1 MVFKLPLM
9 QRQNA
14 KMRCDQLKYDSKHLS
29 AALAA
34 SQNKRFRKQQAVY
47 EREQL
52 LSRRFTP
59 NSEEITINL
68 DYAVQHQSSLQRA
81 NRGVDEMLHTGQNTL
96 ESLRSQHSTIKG
108 AHRRIVDMANT
119 LGLSTHTMKLIEKRV
134 SEDKI
139 ILIAGMIITLVIIT
153 CVVMFLT

>member
-9 QRQNA
+9 QRQNG
-14 KMRCDQLKYDSKHLS
+14 KMRCDQLKYDCKHLS

-34 SQNKRFRKQQAVY
+34 SQNKRFRKEQAAY

-52 LSRRFTP
+52 LSRRFQP

-68 DYAVQHQSSLQRA
+68 DYAVQQQNSLQRA
-81 NRGVDEMLHTGQNTL
+81 NTGVDEMLHTGQNAL
-96 ESLRSQHSTIKG
+96 ESLRSQRITLKG
-108 AHRRIVDMANT
+108 AHRKIVDMANT
-119 LGLSTHTMKLIEKRV
+119 LGLSTHTMKLIEKRA

-139 ILIAGMIITLVIIT
+139 ILIAGMIITLVLIA
-153 CVVMFLT
+153 CVIMFLT